1 MAEENGKKDESP
13 KTEELLFPE
22 EETEKKEEKKAVE
35 EEMKGIFLKYKV
47 SDIVFLAILSAI
59 CLVTCAVMPLVIS
72 LQHEIFGIAQVV
84 TGFQLALF
92 FTIGAYKVRKPGAI
106 LFMACF
112 TGIIQL
118 IMSPPMFFS
127 NIICGLLVELL
138 VLLVFRGYQKDGAIF
153 LAVLLY
159 NPLSLPF
166 NFLYNLAIG
175 NTEITDVATKAP
187 WSAVGM
193 TLAVLAIAAV
203 GGLVGL
209 KVSKELKKAG
219 VLK

>member
-1 MAEENGKKDESP
+1 MND
-13 KTEELLFPE
+13 
-22 EETEKKEEKKAVE
+22 EEKKNEAEDELTFPQE
-35 EEMKGIFLKYKV
+35 EKTPGKEKEDTGKVFLRFQV
-47 SDIVFLAILSAI
+47 RDIVFLAIVSAL

-72 LQHEIFGIAQVV
+72 LQHQIFGIAQVV

-92 FTIGAYKVRKPGAI
+92 FAIGLYKVRKPGA
-106 LFMACF
+106 LFLMACF

-118 IMSPPMFFS
+118 IMAPPMFFS
-127 NIICGLLVELL
+127 NIVCGLILEAL
-138 VLLVFRGYQKDGAIF
+138 VLLFFRGYRKDRAIF
-153 LAVLLY
+153 FAVLLY

-166 NFLYNLAIG
+166 NYLYNLAIG
-175 NTEITDVATKAP
+175 NEEITSVAANNP
-187 WSAVGM
+187 WGAVGM
-193 TLAVLAIAAV
+193 SVAVLAIAAV

>member
-1 MAEENGKKDESP
+1 MND
-13 KTEELLFPE
+13 
-22 EETEKKEEKKAVE
+22 EEKKNEAE
-35 EEMKGIFLKYKV
+35 EELTFPQEEKAPKKEKEDTGKVFLRFQV
-47 SDIVFLAILSAI
+47 RDIVFLAIVSAL

-72 LQHEIFGIAQVV
+72 LQHQIFGIAQVV

-92 FTIGAYKVRKPGAI
+92 FAIGLYKVRKPGA
-106 LFMACF
+106 LFLMACF

-118 IMSPPMFFS
+118 IMAPPMFFS
-127 NIICGLLVELL
+127 NIVCGLILEAL
-138 VLLVFRGYQKDGAIF
+138 VLLFFRGYRKDRAIF
-153 LAVLLY
+153 FAVLLY

-166 NFLYNLAIG
+166 NYLYNLAIG
-175 NTEITDVATKAP
+175 NEEITAVAANNP
-187 WSAVGM
+187 WGAVGM
-193 TLAVLAIAAV
+193 SVAVLAIAAV